1 MRPVLHQYKLRLTN
15 LSQGNRSLRLGR
27 LSARKDLDIT
37 EAGHI
42 NKLSSEEIVERIVAG
57 KNVDL
62 LRSLSARDED
72 ANVLDRSLNKIYR
85 EVATI
90 YEETGAYD
98 LFLGY
103 PFVEGKFL
111 DGTIVRCPLLLFPV
125 RLERD
130 FQKSPRW
137 KLTVSDEEDV
147 AFNRTFFLAYE
158 KFQQVRLSP
167 EFWDTPLEHHPDLQS
182 FLNFLFGFFKQHEL
196 QINFNSEAFT
206 NKVSRFMPKNKDL
219 LDQLPI
225 GLLKRQPQAILGI
238 FPQSDS
244 ALLQDYEVMEQEA
257 ETYSLER
264 VFAAQPEIP
273 ANAYVKEDERYFVT
287 PVDQS
292 QEEALL
298 KVRHGQSVVVHGP
311 PGTGKSQ
318 VILNLIAD
326 ALARGQKVLVCSQKR
341 AALDVVYHRLHEIGL
356 SRFAALVH
364 DYRGDRNKIFQHIR
378 RQIDDIE
385 GFAEERRDLNL
396 DKWMRDFRHDSRRI
410 DEFNHTFEDLW
421 KSLSVPGRF
430 GMSAHQMYLAAD
442 SQMPFPNLQGQARNF
457 DRDSMQDFLVRLRD
471 LIRYAEFYRTDAP
484 WRERLSF
491 HTLGFNA
498 RERMRNQI
506 AELPGQIDALHVA
519 SEKVRFLDEPFRH
532 AEEIQAVL
540 DAYRDLQER
549 FARPGATE
557 NYAHYEGQELNMSQ
571 VRTALEKLERIFQRM
586 KDFRI
591 LDDFSMLLFM
601 DLAEHFANYE
611 AKRGSAGRFFSI
623 KWMRGR
629 WYIKRILAGKNLKYR
644 EENIRALK
652 KELDVLQRLM
662 DRYRELEQ
670 FRFFADLPLTDS
682 PEKLLQW
689 HENKL
694 FAIETVKMVRAVKL
708 APVLKPQVTGMDW
721 DAGHWEGVQK
731 TLRDLDALRSLLSD
745 TRRSW
750 SSWLHETQTDRLA
763 EGMFEPTA
771 AKTYA
776 EELGT
781 SLQRDFEDLRALDL
795 LLQEF
800 SPREK
805 AVLELLEDRLGTLER
820 AEEEKWVKEVENG
833 FYMAWIE
840 LAEAEMPVL
849 GEVSSRRMP
858 RMREEFQEKVLE
870 RQQKAI
876 RVILHKLK
884 SEILDNIEY
893 NRLNNPVT
901 YRDIGHQ
908 VRKKRLLWSVR
919 RLVSEYWEGSLSKLM
934 PCWLA
939 SPESVA
945 AIFPMKQAWFDLVI
959 FDEASQ
965 CYVER
970 ALPVMLRGKNCVI
983 AGDDKQL
990 PPFDL
995 YNVKVED
1002 SEEAFVDNEM
1012 AMEVES
1018 ALDLARNLFNESK
1031 LNWHYRSR
1039 EEELIN
1045 FSNHAFYEGRL
1056 NIIPPAQSLPEF
1068 QPPIEFRRVEGLWE
1082 KNANLAEA
1090 RHILALVEELIQRPD
1105 NPSIG
1110 IVTFNYH
1117 QKELIRDLLERR
1129 LQELSSNAGDPAL
1142 LRLFT
1147 AALDRTE
1154 EEEYQGIFVKNIEN
1168 VQGDERDI
1176 IVFSVG
1182 YARNSEGRLVANFG
1196 LLSQRGGENRLNV
1209 AITRAR
1215 NKVYVVCSFEP
1226 EELKVEGAKHAGPQL
1241 FKRYLQYARAVS
1253 EGQTDTVNHLLQQL
1267 NEKDTLAP
1275 AGDPGLPGEKSL
1287 ADYLYEALSA
1297 KGLPLARDIGDT
1309 NYKVDLAVTDDDG
1322 AFLLGIECEGRNYF
1336 NGRSSKEREVYR
1348 LGLMAVRGWEVHRVW
1363 ARNYFLDPEAVVAEI
1378 LELVER
1384 AKQGKE

>member
-1 MRPVLHQYKLRLTN
+1 M
-15 LSQGNRSLRLGR
+15 RLGR
-27 LSARKDLDIT
+27 LSSRKDLDIT

-57 KNVDL
+57 KSVDL
-62 LRSLSARDED
+62 LRTLSARDED
-72 ANVLDRSLNKIYR
+72 ANLLDRSLNKIYR

-125 RLERD
+125 RLERN
-130 FQKSPRW
+130 FQQSPRW

-167 EFWDTPLEHHPDLQS
+167 EFWDTPLDHHPDLQD
-182 FLNFLFGFFKQHEL
+182 FLNWLFAFFKQHEL

-206 NKVSRFMPKNKDL
+206 NKVSRFVPKNKDL
-219 LDQLPI
+219 LDQLSV
-225 GLLKRQPQAILGI
+225 GLLKRQPNAVLGI

-244 ALLQDYEVMEQEA
+244 ALLQDYELMEQDA
-257 ETYSLER
+257 ETFSLEKI
-264 VFAAQPEIP
+264 FAAQPELP
-273 ANAYVKEDERYFVT
+273 SNTYVKEDERYFVT

-326 ALARGQKVLVCSQKR
+326 ALAQGKKVLVCSQKR

-378 RQIDDIE
+378 RQIEDIE
-385 GFAEERRDLNL
+385 SFAEERRDLNL
-396 DKWMRDFRHDSRRI
+396 DKWMRDFRHDARRI

-421 KSLSVPGRF
+421 KALSEPGRF

-442 SQMPFPNLQGQARNF
+442 SKMPFPGSIAIGMGSQARNF

-471 LIRYAEFYRTDAP
+471 LIRYAEFYHPEAP
-484 WRERLSF
+484 WKERLSF

-498 RERMRNQI
+498 RERLRKQI
-506 AELPGQIDALHVA
+506 SELPGQIETLRTA

-532 AEEIQAVL
+532 PEEIEAVL
-540 DAYRDLQER
+540 TAYRELQER
-549 FARPGATE
+549 FEQPGVTE

-571 VRTALEKLERIFQRM
+571 ARSALEKLERIFLRM
-586 KDFRI
+586 KEFRI
-591 LDDFSMLLFM
+591 LNDFSMLLFM
-601 DLAEHFANYE
+601 DLAEHYANYE
-611 AKRGSAGRFFSI
+611 EKRNSAGRFFSMNWI
-623 KWMRGR
+623 RGR
-629 WYIKRILAGKNLKYR
+629 WYIKRILTDKGLKYKD
-644 EENIRALK
+644 ENIRALK

-662 DRYRELEQ
+662 DRYRELEKDH
-670 FRFFADLPLTDS
+670 FFADLPLTDS
-682 PEKLLQW
+682 PDKLLKW
-689 HENKL
+689 HESKL
-694 FAIETVKMVRAVKL
+694 YAIETVKMVRAVKL
-708 APVLKPQVTGMDW
+708 APALKPQIHGLDW
-721 DAGHWEGVQK
+721 DGAHWEGVQR
-731 TLRDLDALRSLLSD
+731 TLTDLDSLRDLLTE

-750 SSWLHETQTDRLA
+750 RSWLHEAQTDRLA
-763 EGMFEPTA
+763 EGMFEPAA
-771 AKTYA
+771 AKNYA
-776 EELGT
+776 EDLGT
-781 SLQRDFEDLRALDL
+781 SLERDFEDLRSLDL

-800 SPREK
+800 SPNEK
-805 AVLELLEDRLGTLER
+805 AVLELLEESIGTLESGR
-820 AEEEKWVKEVENG
+820 ETAFLKEVENG

-840 LAEAEMPVL
+840 LTEAEKPVL

-858 RMREEFQEKVLE
+858 RMREEFQEKVKE

-876 RVILHKLK
+876 LVILHKLK
-884 SEILDNIEY
+884 SEILNNIEY

-919 RLVSEYWEGSLSKLM
+919 RLVNEYWEGSLSKLM

-945 AIFPMKQAWFDLVI
+945 AIFPMKQGWFDLVI

-970 ALPVMLRGKNCVI
+970 ALPVILRGKNCVI

-1002 SEEAFVDNEM
+1002 FEEAFADNEM

-1018 ALDLARNLFNESK
+1018 ALDLARNLFSESK

-1068 QPPIEFRRVEGLWE
+1068 QPPIEFRRVQGLWE
-1082 KNANLAEA
+1082 KNSNEAEA
-1090 RHILALVEELIQRPD
+1090 RHILELVEELIQRPD

-1117 QKELIRDLLERR
+1117 QKELIRDLLEGR
-1129 LQELSSNAGDPAL
+1129 LQELGSSAGNPAL
-1142 LRLFT
+1142 LSLFT

-1176 IVFSVG
+1176 IIFSVG
-1182 YARNSEGRLVANFG
+1182 YARNAEGRLVANFG

-1226 EELKVEGAKHAGPQL
+1226 EELKVEGATHAGPPL

-1253 EGQTDTVNHLLQQL
+1253 EGRTEDVNHLLQQL
-1267 NEKDTLAP
+1267 SDSNATEQSAT
-1275 AGDPGLPGEKSL
+1275 PGFPGEKNL
-1287 ADYLYEALSA
+1287 ADHLFEALTA
-1297 KGLPLARDIGDT
+1297 KGLKLARDVGDT
-1309 NYKVDLAVTDDDG
+1309 NYKVDLAVMDDSG

-1348 LGLMAVRGWEVHRVW
+1348 LGLMTVRGWQVYRVW
-1363 ARNYFLDPEAVVAEI
+1363 ARNYFLNPEAVVAEI
-1378 LELVER
+1378 LALIENADS
-1384 AKQGKE
+1384 AKG